1 MPAIFRLSLSLSLLI
16 SVGVLHA
23 QTTPCGI
30 ACMAA
35 MDSPKLQSAAGRPAI
50 AAKEPSTPILPTPGR
65 RADFNADGRTD
76 ILWQAPAGDLWV
88 WYMNGTAQTGSA
100 SIGGATAWK
109 VVGTGDFNG
118 DGKPDILW
126 QLMPGAGDLWVSY
139 MNGTT
144 QIDAAPINGATT
156 WKVVGTGD
164 FNLDGKPDILW
175 QAPAGDLWIWYMNG
189 ATLMG
194 TAQIGGSTTW
204 KVVGTG
210 DFNGDGKPDILWQL
224 MPGAGDLWVWYMN
237 GTTQIGA
244 APINGAT
251 TWKVAGTGDFNGDG
265 KPDILW
271 QLMPGAGDVWVWFMD
286 GAAVTG
292 AAPIGGAT
300 AWTASSIY
308 AGEYPSSSGAIM
320 PNPTSQTIVPGG
332 TAQYQLTIRPPAGFN
347 GTMALSATGLP
358 GAASANFSPS
368 TVTGPGSSIFT
379 IGTNGQSTP
388 TGQYSVVVSAK
399 SGGVTEAQT
408 TVTLTVTAPPSVPSS
423 STVIP
428 FGWVSPAETLM
439 FTANMNSTAAPWY
452 FSVIVENAGTFAAS
466 NNVVPAHACYV
477 QYLAPAF
484 GNVLTLGDD
493 NWDGTYWVNPGGTM
507 PGTQGPPIE
516 NSQCK
521 LDIERSY
528 VQTVGTV
535 MTVQLALTFKPA
547 WSGPK
552 EIFVDTG
559 DATPNEL
566 SWTNRGSWT
575 VPASGLIPVTTD
587 HYDVFRTGAN
597 VHETILTPANAAT
610 LSVKKA
616 LPLDSCAWAQPLYVP
631 DVMIGGALH
640 KEVVFV
646 ATSKATIYAYD
657 ADGTNTNTLW
667 PARSLGTPPPAQ
679 DPNDIWDCTATTKI
693 GGPAGIVGTPTI
705 DLSSNTMY
713 VDGNLLV
720 GGNIQHKLFAIDI
733 TTGLD
738 KLPPT
743 TIASAGAV
751 PTAFV
756 PSKQLQ
762 RPGLL
767 LADYSVVVPY
777 GSYADGWPY
786 QGWMFSFNRG
796 DLSLLDDWNYGGFL
810 GGATPICYG
819 NNPPPGTG
827 DLPVGGDGIWMSG
840 GGAAF
845 DGTKVYFSTGNNKSS
860 TTGDEIGPVGCSNSL
875 LQVDPHAG
883 PSPGTPG
890 VGFDKIRQFMP
901 AQAPDPSWLGADAD
915 LGSSRV
921 ILIPGTNHA
930 LVGGKAGNI
939 YVVDRTTLDGT
950 TLPIVPPSPFNV
962 AGRSLLN
969 AGPEISGGLAYWN
982 RVIYTWAGGGETTGD
997 SLRSFNLQDM
1007 TQHTFSS
1014 LIPHGEQ
1021 GAPISISANFD
1032 TNGLIWAVFPNAD
1045 DASHTFNSTGQLLVF
1060 NANDL
1065 TRYLPSI
1072 PYDLNLDHVLK
1083 FTPPMVANGKVF
1095 IATGGQ
1101 PEVNIA
1107 PRLLVYGLP

>member
-1 MPAIFRLSLSLSLLI
+1 
-16 SVGVLHA
+16 
-23 QTTPCGI
+23 
-30 ACMAA
+30 MAA
-35 MDSPKLQSAAGRPAI
+35 MDSPKLQSAAGRPVI
-50 AAKEPSTPILPTPGR
+50 AAKEPSTPILPTSGR

-88 WYMNGTAQTGSA
+88 AYMNGTAQTGSA

-175 QAPAGDLWIWYMNG
+175 QGPAGDLWVWYMNG

-194 TAQIGGSTTW
+194 TAQVGGSTTW

-237 GTTQIGA
+237 GTTQINA

-251 TWKVAGTGDFNGDG
+251 SWKVAGTGDFNGDG

-292 AAPIGGAT
+292 AAPISGAT

-308 AGEYPSSSGAIM
+308 AGEYPSSSFAITA
-320 PNPTSQTIVPGG
+320 NPTSQTIVPGG

-408 TVTLTVTAPPSVPSS
+408 TVTLTVTAPLTVPSS

-439 FTANMNSTAAPWY
+439 FTANMNSTSAPQY
-452 FSVIVENAGTFAAS
+452 FSVIVENAGTAAA
-466 NNVVPAHACYV
+466 NGNVAATHACYIYY
-477 QYLAPAF
+477 QAPAF
-484 GNVLTLGDD
+484 GNVLALAND
-493 NWDGTYWVNPGGTM
+493 NLDGNYWVNPGGNM
-507 PGTQGPPIE
+507 PGTQGQIA
-516 NSQCK
+516 NSQCT
-521 LDIERSY
+521 LDIGRSY

-535 MTVQLALTFKPA
+535 MTVQLALTFKSA

-559 DATPNEL
+559 DAAGNYL
-566 SWTNRGSWT
+566 YWTNRGSWT

-597 VHETILTPANAAT
+597 VHETVLTPANAGT

-616 LPLDSCAWAQPLYVP
+616 LPLDNCAWAQPLYVP
-631 DVMIGGALH
+631 GLTINGAPH
-640 KEVVFV
+640 NVVYV
-646 ATSKATIYAYD
+646 ATSNATIYAYD
-657 ADGTNTNTLW
+657 AEGTSTTPFW
-667 PARSLGTPPPAQ
+667 TRSLGTAATNGHP
-679 DPNDIWDCTATTKI
+679 DIWDCSKPTPQVLV
-693 GGPAGIVGTPTI
+693 GGPVGIIGTPVI
-705 DLSSNTMY
+705 DLSSNTMF
-713 VDGNLLV
+713 VVANLLGPPV
-720 GGNIQHKLFAIDI
+720 QHKLFGIDI
-733 TTGLD
+733 VSGAI
-738 KLPPT
+738 KLGPT
-743 TIASAGAV
+743 VIASSSGV
-751 PTAFV
+751 SPAFDS
-756 PSKQLQ
+756 SKQNQ

-767 LADYSVVVPY
+767 LADYSVIFGYASYGDGFPY
-777 GSYADGWPY
+777 R
-786 QGWMFSFNRG
+786 GWMFNHNRDNLG
-796 DLSLLDDWNYGGFL
+796 LVDNWRYNSEVPR
-810 GGATPICYG
+810 GGA
-819 NNPPPGTG
+819 
-827 DLPVGGDGIWMSG
+827 GIWMSG
-840 GGAAF
+840 GGPAF
-845 DGTKVYFSTGNNKSS
+845 DGTNVYFTTGNNIDY
-860 TTGDEIGPVGCSNSL
+860 TPTGDYDPQPIGQSNSL
-875 LQVDPHAG
+875 LQVDPRG
-883 PSPGTPG
+883 GNNPGT
-890 VGFDKIRQFMP
+890 VGSGLANIHQFIP
-901 AQAPDPSWLGADAD
+901 AQAAGWVGGDKD

-921 ILIPGTNHA
+921 IVVPGTNYV
-930 LVGGKAGNI
+930 LLGGKGGFI
-939 YVVDRTTLDGT
+939 YVLDRKAPINSDNCSVNVNCSLKWSFGVSDNGT
-950 TLPIVPPSPFNV
+950 DQGLPIAS
-962 AGRSLLN
+962 
-969 AGPEISGGLAYWN
+969 GLAYWN
-982 RVIYTWAGGGETTGD
+982 GNVYTWAGGD
-997 SLRSFNLQDM
+997 HIRSFSLSPPPATIAIHGGSDLEFLGELGVPL
-1007 TQHTFSS
+1007 TISS
-1014 LIPHGEQ
+1014 
-1021 GAPISISANFD
+1021 SFD
-1032 TNGLIWAVFPNAD
+1032 TNGLIWGVLPA
-1045 DASHTFNSTGQLLVF
+1045 ASHSSHHPDSGGQLMVYDATNLNSKF
-1060 NANDL
+1060 
-1065 TRYLPSI
+1065 T
-1072 PYDLNLDHVLK
+1072 YDLKFPSDTAGDHFQK
-1083 FTPPMVANGKVF
+1083 FTPVVVANGKVF
-1095 IATGGQ
+1095 VVTGGQ
-1101 PEVNIA
+1101 PPAIP
-1107 PRLLVYGLP
+1107 PRILVYAP